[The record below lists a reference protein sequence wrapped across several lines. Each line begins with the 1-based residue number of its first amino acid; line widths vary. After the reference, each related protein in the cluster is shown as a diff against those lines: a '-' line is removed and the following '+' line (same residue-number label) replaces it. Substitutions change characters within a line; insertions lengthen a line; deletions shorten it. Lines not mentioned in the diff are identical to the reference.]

1 MKLEEHY
8 TVGELLQL
16 SEASTPKNEFKPK
29 FGNGAKRG
37 SNENEK
43 AVEDIRKNAEEY
55 DKEGRNEQPRKPKDT
70 HYIDYNKTPMD
81 AYFETEVPKE
91 TKERWYAQAC
101 GYPSKYNMEHN
112 DLAEYHDTEGNKK
125 FFDQRAKT
133 NKVMADN
140 REMEASTGLKAREM
154 ERKGKDYEPNT
165 AFKKVNESKPTKRL
179 VFKNTTF
186 LNESQVL
193 AKVPEDYKIDENK
206 FYMRDKTGTDYLV
219 ECTTDPFGYI
229 HMEVVNKFNKTAI
242 NEELE
247 KMRKLADYSY
257 SDDNKKVDRNGC
269 GDMSESIRDFRSHLQ

>member
-8 TVGELLQL
+8 TVRELLQL

-55 DKEGRNEQPRKPKDT
+55 DKEGRKEQPRKPKDT

-112 DLAEYHDTEGNKK
+112 DLADYHETEGNKN
-125 FFDQRAKT
+125 FIDQRIKT
-133 NKVMADN
+133 SKEMADN
-140 REMEASTGLKAREM
+140 REMEASTGLKARAKEY
-154 ERKGKDYEPNT
+154 KGKDYAPNT
-165 AFKKVNESKPTKRL
+165 AFKNMNESKPTKRL

-219 ECTTDPFGYI
+219 ECTADPFGFI
-229 HMEVVNKFNKTAI
+229 HMEVVNKFNKNAI

-247 KMRKLADYSY
+247 KMRKLADYNY
-257 SDDNKKVDRNGC
+257 SDDNKKVDHNSC
-269 GDMSESIRDFRSHLQ
+269 GDMSESIHNFRSLLK